1 MIREERLLKVLRAPH
16 VSEKASTAMEKTNTI
31 VLKVAKDATKAEIKA
46 AVQKLFEVEVEVV
59 NTLVVKGKVKRHGQ
73 RIGRRSDWN
82 KGKVKRHGQRIGR
95 RSDWKKAYVTLKEG
109 QNLDFVGGAE

>member
-16 VSEKASTAMEKTNTI
+16 VSEKASTAMEKQTPSFSKL
-31 VLKVAKDATKAEIKA
+31 LKTRPK
-46 AVQKLFEVEVEVV
+46 QKSKLLCRNCLVEVEVV
-59 NTLVVKGKVKRHGQ
+59 NTLVV
-73 RIGRRSDWN
+73 

>member
-1 MIREERLLKVLRAPH
+1 MLKTRPKQKSKLLCR
-16 VSEKASTAMEKTNTI
+16 
-31 VLKVAKDATKAEIKA
+31 
-46 AVQKLFEVEVEVV
+46 KLFEVEVEVV
-59 NTLVVKGKVKRHGQ
+59 NTLVV
-73 RIGRRSDWN
+73 

>member
-16 VSEKASTAMEKTNTI
+16 VSEKRLLRWKTNTI

-59 NTLVVKGKVKRHGQ
+59 NTTVVKGKVKRHGQ
-73 RIGRRSDWN
+73 RIGRRSDW
-82 KGKVKRHGQRIGR
+82 
-95 RSDWKKAYVTLKEG
+95 KKKLTSP
-109 QNLDFVGGAE
+109 